1 MTTPAWYIETCVKA
15 PLPVMS
21 PTAHTPSVTRQRS
34 STGAVRESL
43 ATPTVSSPTAAGS
56 ARRPVATS
64 SFSAVTR
71 GAAGQGHGE
80 RRPVVGDLLGADAPP
95 HRDAVGLE
103 GLLQR
108 GGRLR
113 LLEREDAVGGLDDR
127 HVDAEAGHDLAQLTA
142 DGATAEHDE
151 RGGQL
156 RGLDDLVVGPVG
168 RVAQALDR
176 RHRSRRAGVDD
187 DARGRGVGGAVDI
200 DRAPARRC
208 GPCRARTSPLCR

>member
-43 ATPTVSSPTAAGS
+43 ATPTVSRPTAAGS
-56 ARRPVATS
+56 ARRPVATR
-64 SFSAVTR
+64 SFSAVRVEPSASVTVK
-71 GAAGQGHGE
+71 
-80 RRPVVGDLLGADAPP
+80 PVPSWVTFVGADAPP

-108 GGRLR
+108 GRCLG

-127 HVDAEAGHDLAQLTA
+127 HVDAEAGHDLAQLAA
-142 DGATAEHDE
+142 DGAAAEHDE

-176 RHRSRRAGVDD
+176 A
-187 DARGRGVGGAVDI
+187 APQAVVPVLTTMPFV
-200 DRAPARRC
+200 AV
-208 GPCRARTSPLCR
+208 